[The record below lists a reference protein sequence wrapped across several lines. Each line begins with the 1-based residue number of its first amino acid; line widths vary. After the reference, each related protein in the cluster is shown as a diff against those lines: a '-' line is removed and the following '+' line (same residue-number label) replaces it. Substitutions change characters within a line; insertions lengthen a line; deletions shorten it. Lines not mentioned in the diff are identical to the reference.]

1 MVGYYTFFQALVLQS
16 KYIVKLLLLPLLL
29 LSSHVTSQCTGAHMP
44 ACRAPARHLSCHRAL
59 LPIVSPIAPPLPLLA
74 PPCRLSRSRVL
85 LPVILSVALLC
96 AAAEGVFNKRHS
108 EATTNVGLKYRC
120 TWCGIVSTR
129 VRVNV

>member
-44 ACRAPARHLSCHRAL
+44 PVVPHHVACHAAVCYCLSYCL
-59 LPIVSPIAPPLPLLA
+59 LR
-74 PPCRLSRSRVL
+74 CCVL
-85 LPVILSVALLC
+85 LL
-96 AAAEGVFNKRHS
+96 EGVFNKRHS